1 MTDVQTNPTKEDAAS
16 KRLQQDDSTF
26 RTVPVN
32 ATISRSGSFVEIPTC
47 QHVINRVWPIN
58 EHLLLRYQLVL
69 SGFVSLY
76 ANNPWAKYKIPD
88 RIALDDITYD
98 KLMKCDPF
106 SFPAPFALVT
116 MPNVGPNG
124 MTSPRY

>member
-1 MTDVQTNPTKEDAAS
+1 MTDVQTNSTKEDAAS

-58 EHLLLRYQLVL
+58 EHL
-69 SGFVSLY
+69 SY
-76 ANNPWAKYKIPD
+76 ATSSSNYNRVDSATMSKNRQNSEFSD
-88 RIALDDITYD
+88 R
-98 KLMKCDPF
+98 
-106 SFPAPFALVT
+106 
-116 MPNVGPNG
+116 
-124 MTSPRY
+124 